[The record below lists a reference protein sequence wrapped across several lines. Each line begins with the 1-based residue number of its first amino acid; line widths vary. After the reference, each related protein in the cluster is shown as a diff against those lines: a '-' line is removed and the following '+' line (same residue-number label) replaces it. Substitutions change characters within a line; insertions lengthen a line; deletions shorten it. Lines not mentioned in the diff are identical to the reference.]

1 MFCKFCGKELMA
13 DAVFCPY
20 CGQRVEKTSTYSYKG
35 SQLHK
40 DKESVSDSGNV
51 SSTYSY
57 KGSQVR
63 QDRSQQ
69 PYSNQTS
76 TKSGAYAY
84 SKTNTTP
91 NSAYTANHNPENVNG
106 AKPKTEKP
114 KVAKLGIFANK
125 KTRNIVLGVIAA
137 VVVICIIAGSVGTG
151 NVDKAIVGTWKAEYY
166 IIGESNE
173 MRYDWDYHYVCT
185 LTFRKDGT
193 FVYHESYERTNQV
206 TKEEGTGEKTKAG
219 TYAIGEGLLTLNED
233 IGYWVMDIDI
243 SGRTMRLTANDYRAH
258 ILDGRGDLEE
268 INSVEWKKQ

>member
-1 MFCKFCGKELMA
+1 MFCTSCGKKLMTDVA
-13 DAVFCPY
+13 YCPY

-76 TKSGAYAY
+76 TNSGAYAY

-91 NSAYTANHNPENVNG
+91 NSAYTANHNPGNVNG

-114 KVAKLGIFANK
+114 KVAKPGIFANK

-137 VVVICIIAGSVGTG
+137 VVVICIIAGSVGSG

-166 IIGESNE
+166 RFGESNE

-193 FVYHESYERTNQV
+193 FVYHESYEMTNQV
-206 TKEEGTGEKTKAG
+206 TKEERTGEKTRAG

-233 IGYWVMDIDI
+233 LSYWVMDINI
-243 SGRTMRLTANDYRAH
+243 MGRTMKLMSSDSDDH
-258 ILDGRGDLEE
+258 ILSGKREE
-268 INSVEWKKQ
+268 INAVEWKKQ